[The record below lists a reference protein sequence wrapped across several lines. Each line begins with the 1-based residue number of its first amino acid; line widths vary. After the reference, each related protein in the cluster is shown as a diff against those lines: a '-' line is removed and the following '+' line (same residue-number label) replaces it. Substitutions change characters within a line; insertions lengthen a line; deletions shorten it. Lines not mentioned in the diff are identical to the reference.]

1 MVSLEKIIDVKKGIL
16 FLISFV
22 FFSNVINSQ
31 EAGLRFGEMAGNNI
45 AIDGVYNFKDSRIH
59 GDISFG
65 EGVGIDVVYDFVLNP
80 ITGVDNLYYYLGIGI
95 TTLIQSD
102 YELGGVGEVG
112 IEYRFP
118 NIPLTLSL
126 DYRPAIIV
134 IEKSDFHWN
143 GFGLN
148 LRYVIYDDFN

>member
-1 MVSLEKIIDVKKGIL
+1 MKKL
-16 FLISFV
+16 FYLLLFSP
-22 FFSNVINSQ
+22 FFYTLSAQ
-31 EAGLRFGEMAGNNI
+31 EAGLRFGEMSGNNI
-45 AIDGVYNFKDSRIH
+45 AIDGVYNFKVSRVH
-59 GDISFG
+59 ADISFG

-80 ITGVDNLYYYLGIGI
+80 IIGVDHLYYYLGIGI

-118 NIPLTLSL
+118 NLPLTLSL

-134 IEKSDFHWN
+134 LEKTDFHWN

-148 LRYVIYDDFN
+148 LRYIIYDDFK

>member
-1 MVSLEKIIDVKKGIL
+1 M
-16 FLISFV
+16 LIA
-22 FFSNVINSQ
+22 Q

-45 AIDGVYNFKDSRIH
+45 AIDGVYNFENSRIH

-65 EGVGIDVVYDFVLNP
+65 EGVGIDVIYDFVLKP
-80 ITGVDNLYYYLGIGI
+80 ITGAENLYYYLGIGI
-95 TTLIQSD
+95 TTLFHSD
-102 YELGGVGEVG
+102 YELGGVGEAG

-118 NIPLTLSL
+118 NVPLTLSL

-134 IEKSDFHWN
+134 VEKTDFHWN

-148 LRYVIYDDFN
+148 LRYVIYE